1 MSSEL
6 KSTSRAR
13 FLPMRRGNR
22 AMGPPPATRPTP
34 TSHCDRT
41 ARSRLAKLMSH
52 ARAISLPF
60 PVARPPD
67 RGDRHEGRSSQAHED
82 VRPRFETGRPLRQ
95 VGQIL
100 ELGEEVGVIQKIA
113 FDSTFK
119 DHDLHILVSF
129 ELRHDLLEL
138 HDELRPHQIQWRV
151 VEYDAAIGWQLPG
164 QPHL

>member
-41 ARSRLAKLMSH
+41 ASSRLAKLMSH

-60 PVARPPD
+60 PVARPRIKAIDTKGARVRRTRMSGHASRPV
-67 RGDRHEGRSSQAHED
+67 GPRSEEHTS
-82 VRPRFETGRPLRQ
+82 
-95 VGQIL
+95 
-100 ELGEEVGVIQKIA
+100 ELQ
-113 FDSTFK
+113 SLTN
-119 DHDLHILVSF
+119 LVCR
-129 ELRHDLLEL
+129 LLLEKKKKQKKKTKTQ
-138 HDELRPHQIQWRV
+138 DTSEISNIYTT
-151 VEYDAAIGWQLPG
+151 E
-164 QPHL
+164 